1 MTGVPLYLFAK
12 APVAGH
18 VKRRMCP
25 PLDEVQSARVALAML
40 NHTTAAVERG
50 WFGQR
55 VLNVTPDLSHSA
67 FESYQGSIKWQSRV
81 QIQADL
87 GERMREV
94 LQEGIEAYGAAAVL
108 GTDIPAIDVGVLR
121 EVFRAL
127 QAGEQV
133 VGPSLDGGFYL
144 LGLREM
150 PADLFK
156 GIEWGTDGVYA
167 KLMENAGLLDI
178 KLESLPT
185 LSDCDHIEELKRAA
199 QTIPSFRGALREAR
213 FDMKLI

>member
-12 APVAGH
+12 APVAGN

-40 NHTTAAVERG
+40 NHATAVVERG

-67 FESYQGSIKWQSRV
+67 FESYQGSIKWQVRV
-81 QIQADL
+81 QIQSDL

-108 GTDIPAIDVGVLR
+108 GTDIPAIDVDVLR

-127 QAGEQV
+127 QAGQQV

-156 GIEWGTDGVYA
+156 GIEWGTDGVFA
-167 KLMENAGLLDI
+167 KLMENAGLLGI
-178 KLESLPT
+178 KLESLQT
-185 LSDCDHIEELKRAA
+185 LSDCDHIEELKQAA
-199 QTIPSFRGALREAR
+199 QTIPSFRDALREAQ